1 MTSIDVNLVVCIGVD
16 PPVLLLN
23 DKVAHTHF
31 NSDTKQLFETEEGS
45 FIYYKDEEKIFKI
58 SIDSYTRL
66 LLKLQR
72 LETEIKEKEHG
83 NNC

>member
-1 MTSIDVNLVVCIGVD
+1 MTNIDVSLVVDIGGN
-16 PPVLLLN
+16 PPILLLN
-23 DKVAHTHF
+23 HKVAHTHF
-31 NSDTKQLFETEEGS
+31 DSNTRQLFETEEGS
-45 FIYYKDEEKIFKI
+45 VIYYKDEEKLFKI

-72 LETEIKEKEHG
+72 LESEIKEKEYG

>member
-1 MTSIDVNLVVCIGVD
+1 MSNIDINLVVCIGVN
-16 PPVLLLN
+16 PPILLLN
-23 DKVAHTHF
+23 HKIAHTHF
-31 NSDTKQLFETEEGS
+31 DSNTRQLFETEEGS
-45 FIYYKDEEKIFKI
+45 FIYYKDEEKLFKI

-72 LETEIKEKEHG
+72 LESEIKEKEHG